1 MQRETIILTTLIGYK
16 LVLVGIGLWA
26 QRRTSDNADYFLGG
40 RNLGPIVASI
50 SYAASSSSAWT
61 LLGVSGAAFTMG
73 LGALWLLPGIVAC
86 HIISWWWLAPRLRE
100 SARERDQI
108 TVTDILALDAG
119 GASRTLVVLTAS
131 AIVLF
136 CFLFYVAAQF
146 QGAGST
152 FTANFDISQSSAIVT
167 GGAIVLLYTLLGGF
181 WAVSVTDALQGM
193 LMCAAAIV
201 LPIAALIAVGGPD
214 DLLNALAA
222 MRAAGE
228 LSWTAGNAGLL
239 GVGFAVGLML
249 VGLGSFGQPQLL
261 NRFMALRSDKA
272 LKQAR
277 WMAIVWFVVVLAGM
291 LTLGLC
297 GRALM
302 PDAVNGETL
311 FFALTNDL
319 LPAVVGAIITAAV
332 LSAIM
337 STADSQLLV
346 AASAV
351 AHDMGL
357 ARRAPQHALLVS
369 RIVMT
374 AICIIAVVVAI
385 EVPAT
390 IFSRVLFAWN
400 GLGAAFGPIIFARAA
415 KANLPPWCV
424 LAAMIIGFGLTAV
437 FYSMPNTPGD
447 WAERLI
453 PFVASSV
460 IVVVGATAGRRR
472 TLQSGA
478 R

>member
-1 MQRETIILTTLIGYK
+1 MQRETIILATLIGYK
-16 LVLVGIGLWA
+16 LLLIGIGLWA

-40 RNLGPIVASI
+40 RNLGPVVASI

-73 LGALWLLPGIVAC
+73 LGALWLLPGIVTS

-100 SARERDQI
+100 SASELDQI
-108 TVTDILALDAG
+108 TVTDILALDSKG
-119 GASRTLVVLTAS
+119 VSRKMIVLAAS

-136 CFLFYVAAQF
+136 CFVFYVAAQF

-152 FTANFDISQSSAIVT
+152 FTANFDISQSGAIIT
-167 GGAIVLLYTLLGGF
+167 GGVIVLIYTLLGGF

-193 LMCAAAIV
+193 LMCIAAIL
-201 LPIAALIAVGGPD
+201 LPIAAMMAVGGPGE
-214 DLLNALAA
+214 LLSALAA
-222 MRAAGE
+222 SRTAGE

-239 GVGFAVGLML
+239 GVGFAAGLML

-261 NRFMALRSDKA
+261 NRFMALRSAKA
-272 LKQAR
+272 LRQAR
-277 WMAIVWFVVVLAGM
+277 WMAVTWFIVVLAGM
-291 LTLGLC
+291 LLLGLC
-297 GRALM
+297 GRVLM
-302 PDAVNGETL
+302 PEATNGETL

-319 LPAVVGAIITAAV
+319 LPVIIGAVITAAV

-357 ARRAPQHALLVS
+357 ARRRPQHALLIS
-369 RIVMT
+369 RLVMT
-374 AICIIAVVVAI
+374 AICLVAVVVAI

-415 KANLPPWCV
+415 KAHIPPVAV

-453 PFVASSV
+453 PFVASSLIV
-460 IVVVGATAGRRR
+460 ICGVIAGRRR
-472 TLQSGA
+472 
-478 R
+478 